1 MVVDAEVLRDRA
13 DADAAI
19 VHRGNL
25 RRDRLVDGRRDG
37 LEKLSL
43 DLNLGDGAKPLRTRR
58 LTPDDFRLEADIPH
72 VICVSNVRTF
82 CRPPE
87 ELR

>member
-13 DADAAI
+13 DADAAV
-19 VHRGNL
+19 VHRDNL

-43 DLNLGDGAKPLRTRR
+43 NQNQGNGAKPLR
-58 LTPDDFRLEADIPH
+58 
-72 VICVSNVRTF
+72 S
-82 CRPPE
+82 RPPLLTRVYGVTYGIRMPE
-87 ELR
+87 STQEHQDRA